1 MTSLRS
7 RIAALSIV
15 ISLMTSAASAAFAPA
30 VRHACPADQHACCHT
45 ARLMAC
51 CPGDDE
57 TPGTSSTPAAS
68 RMTVDPQAVALAVL
82 PVVTSAPDARFF
94 GRRDVPNR
102 SPGPDLT
109 TLLGTFRI

>member
-1 MTSLRS
+1 
-7 RIAALSIV
+7 
-15 ISLMTSAASAAFAPA
+15 
-30 VRHACPADQHACCHT
+30 
-45 ARLMAC
+45 
-51 CPGDDE
+51 
-57 TPGTSSTPAAS
+57 
-68 RMTVDPQAVALAVL
+68 MTVDPQAVALAVL